1 MTKLDLYPKT
11 KAVPAGTL
19 RAGQVVVESHGYP
32 AVETCVAFKAQSDR
46 YLTVYCRYVWQGA
59 QELSWALTDRVIESS
74 TLVDRAI

>member
-1 MTKLDLYPKT
+1 MIEPDLYPKT

-19 RAGQVVVESHGYP
+19 RAGQVVVESRGYP
-32 AVETCVAFKAQSDR
+32 AVVVRVAFKAQSDR

-59 QELSWALTDRVIESS
+59 QELSWALADRVLASS